1 MIRLLLADDHKLFR
15 QGLARL
21 VNDHADLTVVAEAS
35 NFAEVIEAVRNVSI
49 DVAVLDLSMP
59 GRGGIELIGHAKSL
73 RPSMR
78 ILIMTMHD
86 EERYISQALRAGA
99 EGYMVK
105 ENAADALYDAIRR
118 LHVGGRYLCAQAA
131 ERLAISLAEDRHADR
146 GHELLSDREFTIFE
160 MLVAGK
166 RGCDIAQELCLSEKT
181 ISTHKNNVLRKINV
195 PNQAEL
201 VRYAIRNRLATL

>member
-21 VNDHADLTVVAEAS
+21 VNDHADLSVVAEAS
-35 NFAEVIEAVRNVSI
+35 NYAEVIDAVRTASI
-49 DVAVLDLSMP
+49 DVAILDLSMP
-59 GRGGIELIGHAKSL
+59 GRGGIELIGHVKSL
-73 RPSMR
+73 RPSIR
-78 ILIMTMHD
+78 ILVMTMHD

-118 LHVGGRYLCAQAA
+118 LHTGGRYLCAQVA
-131 ERLAISLAEDRHADR
+131 ERLAISLAEDRDADR
-146 GHELLSDREFTIFE
+146 GHELLSDREFTVFE
-160 MLVAGK
+160 MLIAGK

-181 ISTHKNNVLRKINV
+181 VSTHKNNVLRKINV

-201 VRYAIRNRLATL
+201 VRYAIRNRLTTL